1 MSSPDLTDAEREA
14 VAAVLRTP
22 NLSMGD
28 EIRGFEDAFRA
39 FTGCKHAIG
48 VNSGT
53 AGLHL
58 CVRAAGITDG
68 DLVITTPFSFVASAN
83 VLLFERAVPVFVDV
97 DPKTGNI
104 DPAQVEA
111 AAADLAEGG
120 PAARRRLPRR
130 GASPAAR
137 LRAILPVD
145 VFGQPADLDPILA
158 TARRYG
164 LKVIEDSCEALGAEY
179 QGRKAGTLGDY
190 GVFAFYPN
198 KQITTGEGG
207 CIVTNDDQA
216 ASMMMALRN
225 QGRAP
230 GDTWLQH
237 TYLGYNYRLDEMSA
251 ALGRVQMGRLAELM
265 ARRDQVASWY
275 AERLAEIPAVER
287 WSLGW
292 TVSAPPPP
300 QLQSGTTR
308 ASWFVYVV
316 RFAPQVDRDAL
327 AQKLG
332 ERGVPARPY
341 FLPIHLQPYMAERFG
356 YQEGDFPVTEHLGRR
371 GLALPFS
378 GVMTEAQVE
387 YVCRV
392 LYDLLGAINEYQNV
406 DQSAADH
413 SPHQ

>member
-14 VAAVLRTP
+14 VASVLRTP
-22 NLSMGD
+22 SLSMGD
-28 EIRGFEDAFRA
+28 EIRGFEEAFCR
-39 FTGCKHAIG
+39 FTGCQYAIG

-58 CVRAAGITDG
+58 CVRAAGIADG

-83 VLLFERAVPVFVDV
+83 VLLFERAAPVFVDV
-97 DPKTGNI
+97 DPRTGNI

-111 AAADLAEGG
+111 AAADLVAGG
-120 PAARRRLPRR
+120 RAAQRWLPRR
-130 GASPAAR
+130 GATKSGQ

-145 VFGQPADLDPILA
+145 VFGQPADLDPIRA
-158 TARRYG
+158 TAKRYG
-164 LKVIEDSCEALGAEY
+164 LKIIEDSCEALGAEY
-179 QGRKAGTLGDY
+179 KGRKAGTLGDY

-207 CIVTNDDQA
+207 CIVTNDEQA
-216 ASMMMALRN
+216 ALMMMALRN

-237 TYLGYNYRLDEMSA
+237 NLLGYNYRLDEMSA
-251 ALGRVQMGRLAELM
+251 ALGRVQMGRLDELM
-265 ARRDQVASWY
+265 AKREQVADWY
-275 AERLAEIPAVER
+275 AQYLAEIRAVE
-287 WSLGW
+287 
-292 TVSAPPPP
+292 PP
-300 QLQSGTTR
+300 QLMPGTTR

-316 RFAPQVDRDAL
+316 HFAPHIDRDAL
-327 AQKLG
+327 AQELE

-356 YQEGDFPVTEHLGRR
+356 YQEGDFPVTEDLGRR

-378 GVMTEAQVE
+378 SVMSEAQVVYTCSRLRE
-387 YVCRV
+387 
-392 LYDLLGAINEYQNV
+392 IIEF
-406 DQSAADH
+406 
-413 SPHQ
+413 